1 MSSIEEMMERAKE
14 HLKKF
19 TIKTDVA
26 KQLHQALK
34 KSCDEYQ
41 TLDQQNERLCGEQRE
56 LERKLRL
63 LKAKIAVNEAKL
75 RVIRLTA
82 RDEKD
87 AWQKEMNAQPRDA
100 FDPNLPRMHISIL
113 WRAAEELFGE
123 CFSIDKLKI
132 PPMVAEDYDA

>member
-1 MSSIEEMMERAKE
+1 MNRDEEAMERAKE

-26 KQLHQALK
+26 KQLHEALK
-34 KSCDEYQ
+34 KSCDEHQ

-63 LKAKIAVNEAKL
+63 LKAKIASNEAKL
-75 RVIRLTA
+75 RVIRLIV
-82 RDEKD
+82 RDQKD
-87 AWQKEMNAQPRDA
+87 AWQTEVHAQPRGA
-100 FDPNLPRMHISIL
+100 FNPNLPNMHISTI
-113 WRAAEELFGE
+113 WKAAEELFGE

-132 PPMVAEDYDA
+132 PPLLAEDYDA